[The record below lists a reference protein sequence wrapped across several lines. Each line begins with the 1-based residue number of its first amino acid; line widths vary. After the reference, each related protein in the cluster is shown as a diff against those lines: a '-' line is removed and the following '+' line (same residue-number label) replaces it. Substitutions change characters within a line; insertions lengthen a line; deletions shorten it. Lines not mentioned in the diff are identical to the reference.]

1 MPSSESSRRRSP
13 EGVRSRSPA
22 SASSTSP
29 IAAPARV
36 CIPAP
41 ASRSRSRPPR
51 CRASPPGPASRRPSR
66 ASPQLGATSA
76 SGAAQAAG
84 DIHVADRL
92 AAIVAE
98 RESQIVLGLDPDPG
112 RLWPGAAR
120 AADGTTPAARA
131 AAAVLA
137 HCRAVIDA
145 VGAAIVA
152 VKPQVACFER
162 LGAPGGAALS
172 ATVEHARA
180 AGLLVLADAKRGDID
195 VSATAYAQGLIGA
208 TPGVDGEPIP
218 GLGADAMTVAP
229 YMGADTLRSFAAV
242 GREHGAGL
250 FVLVRTS
257 NPGAADVEDAPLAD
271 GDAVWHRVARLVAE
285 LGAESLGPDS
295 GLADTGAVLGATQPE
310 HLARAREL
318 LPHAIFLL
326 PGVGAQGG
334 RVEDLAPAFAPHRAA
349 GLVTASRSIVRAHEQ
364 DGAAPAGA
372 ARAEAERLRAAAW
385 ALR

>member
-1 MPSSESSRRRSP
+1 
-13 EGVRSRSPA
+13 
-22 SASSTSP
+22 
-29 IAAPARV
+29 
-36 CIPAP
+36 
-41 ASRSRSRPPR
+41 
-51 CRASPPGPASRRPSR
+51 
-66 ASPQLGATSA
+66 
-76 SGAAQAAG
+76 
-84 DIHVADRL
+84 
-92 AAIVAE
+92 VAE
-98 RESQIVLGLDPDPG
+98 RESQIVLGLDPDPQ
-112 RLWPGAAR
+112 RLWPVATR

-145 VGAAIVA
+145 VGDAIVA

-162 LGAPGGAALS
+162 LGAPGWAALS

-180 AGLLVLADAKRGDID
+180 AGLFVLADAKRGDID
-195 VSATAYAQGLIGA
+195 VTATAYAQGLIGS
-208 TPGVDGEPIP
+208 TPGLDGEPIP

-257 NPGAADVEDAPLAD
+257 NPGAADVEDAPLA
-271 GDAVWHRVARLVAE
+271 GGGTVWHRVARLVAE
-285 LGAESLGPDS
+285 IGAESLAPDS
-295 GLADTGAVLGATQPE
+295 GLADVGAVLGATQPE

-334 RVEDLAPAFAPHRAA
+334 RVEDLAPAFAPGRAA
-349 GLVTASRSIVRAHEQ
+349 GLVTASRSLVRAHEQ
-364 DGAAPAGA
+364 PGAPSAPAQA

-385 ALR
+385 ALA